1 MMNQGDTSPDR
12 RTMVKVAA
20 TAAGLVAVPSALAHA
35 LDAGGS
41 QRLNIGLIGCGGRG
55 TGAAYNAMDASPEAR
70 VVAMADVFDDSLR
83 NSRHNLSKR
92 DQCLVTDGDC
102 YVGFDA
108 YKKLMARDDVDVVI
122 LATPPHF
129 RPMHY
134 AHAVEKG
141 KHVFMEKP
149 VAVDPAGIRLV
160 MEASRKA
167 DDKSLS
173 VVAGTQRRHEQ
184 CYLDIMEAIQDGKI
198 GQPVA
203 ARCYWNM
210 GGLWKRDRQPGWTDM
225 EWQLRNWLYFT
236 WLSGDHIVEQHVHN
250 LDAVNWAIGN
260 HPVKC
265 TAMGGRQSRIDDAYG
280 HIFDHFAVD
289 YEYPDGIHAMSMCR
303 QGDGCSS
310 RVEEVIQGTQGR
322 AVMSSGRARIE
333 GGHDWT
339 FAAENPNPYL
349 VEHHDLHESIRGNT
363 SRINEGHRIAE
374 STLTAIM
381 GRMAAYSGKDITWDE
396 ALGAQLDMRPRAYD
410 FIELDVPEI
419 ARPGRT
425 AHDSELWT

>member
-1 MMNQGDTSPDR
+1 MNREDTNPDR
-12 RTMVKVAA
+12 RTMVKLAA
-20 TAAGLVAVPSALAHA
+20 TAAGLAAVPATLAQA
-35 LDAGGS
+35 IDARGQ

-83 NSRHNLSKR
+83 NSRHNLAKR

-108 YKKLMARDDVDVVI
+108 YKKLMQRDDVDVVI

-134 AHAVEKG
+134 AHAIEKG

-160 MEASRKA
+160 MEASRRA
-167 DDKSLS
+167 DENSLS

-184 CYLDIMEAIQDGKI
+184 CYLDIMERIRSGEI

-210 GGLWKRDRQPGWTDM
+210 GGLWKRDRQPEWTDM
-225 EWQLRNWLYFT
+225 EWQLRNWLYFA

-250 LDAVNWAIGN
+250 LDAVNWAIGS
-260 HPVKC
+260 HPVSC
-265 TAMGGRQSRIDDAYG
+265 TAMGGRQSRIDEAYG
-280 HIFDHFAVD
+280 HVFDHFAVD
-289 YEYPDGIHAMSMCR
+289 YEYADGVHAMSMCR

-310 RVEEVIQGTQGR
+310 KVEEVVQGTKGR
-322 AVMSSGRARIE
+322 AVTSSGRARLE
-333 GGHDWT
+333 GGSDWIFT
-339 FAAENPNPYL
+339 ADNPNPYQ
-349 VEHHDLHESIRGNT
+349 VEHQALHESIRGDST
-363 SRINEGHRIAE
+363 RLNEGHRIAE
-374 STLTAIM
+374 STMTAIM
-381 GRMAAYSGKDITWDE
+381 GRMAAYSGRDITWEE
-396 ALGAQLDMRPRAYD
+396 ALNAELDMRPEQYD
-410 FIELDVPEI
+410 FVELDVPQI

-425 AHDSELWT
+425 AHDAELWS

>member
-1 MMNQGDTSPDR
+1 MNQEDTNPDR
-12 RTMVKVAA
+12 RTMVKLAA
-20 TAAGLVAVPSALAHA
+20 TAAGLAAVPATLAQA
-35 LDAGGS
+35 IDARGQ

-83 NSRHNLSKR
+83 NSRHNLAKR

-108 YKKLMARDDVDVVI
+108 YKKLMQRDDVDVVI

-134 AHAVEKG
+134 AHAIEKG

-160 MEASRKA
+160 MEASRRA
-167 DDKSLS
+167 DENSLS

-184 CYLDIMEAIQDGKI
+184 CYLDIMERIRSGEI

-210 GGLWKRDRQPGWTDM
+210 GGLWKRDRQPEWTDM
-225 EWQLRNWLYFT
+225 EWQLRNWLYFA

-250 LDAVNWAIGN
+250 LDAVNWAIGS
-260 HPVKC
+260 HPVRC
-265 TAMGGRQSRIDDAYG
+265 TAMGGRQSRIDEAYG
-280 HIFDHFAVD
+280 HVFDHFAVD
-289 YEYPDGIHAMSMCR
+289 YEYADGVHAMSMCR

-310 RVEEVIQGTQGR
+310 KVEEVVQGTKGR
-322 AVMSSGRARIE
+322 AVTSSGRARLE
-333 GGHDWT
+333 GGSDWIFT
-339 FAAENPNPYL
+339 ADNPNPYQ
-349 VEHHDLHESIRGNT
+349 VEHQALHESIRGDST
-363 SRINEGHRIAE
+363 RLNEGHRIAE
-374 STLTAIM
+374 STMTAIM
-381 GRMAAYSGKDITWDE
+381 GRMAAYSGRDITWEE
-396 ALGAQLDMRPRAYD
+396 ALNAELDMRPEQYD
-410 FIELDVPEI
+410 FVELDVPQI

-425 AHDSELWT
+425 AHDAELWS

>member
-1 MMNQGDTSPDR
+1 
-12 RTMVKVAA
+12 MVKLAA
-20 TAAGLVAVPSALAHA
+20 TAAGLAAVPATLAQA
-35 LDAGGS
+35 IDARGQ

-83 NSRHNLSKR
+83 NSRHNLAKR

-108 YKKLMARDDVDVVI
+108 YKKLMQRDDVDVVI

-134 AHAVEKG
+134 AHAIEKG

-160 MEASRKA
+160 MEASRRA
-167 DDKSLS
+167 DENSLS

-184 CYLDIMEAIQDGKI
+184 CYLDIMERIRSGEI

-210 GGLWKRDRQPGWTDM
+210 GGLWKRDRQPEWTDM
-225 EWQLRNWLYFT
+225 EWQLRNWLYFA

-250 LDAVNWAIGN
+250 LDAVNWAIGS
-260 HPVKC
+260 HPVRC
-265 TAMGGRQSRIDDAYG
+265 TAMGGRQSRIDEAYG
-280 HIFDHFAVD
+280 HVFDHFAVD
-289 YEYPDGIHAMSMCR
+289 YEYADGVHAMSMCR

-310 RVEEVIQGTQGR
+310 KVEEVVQGTKGR
-322 AVMSSGRARIE
+322 AVTSSGRARLE
-333 GGHDWT
+333 GGSDWIFT
-339 FAAENPNPYL
+339 ADNPNPYQ
-349 VEHHDLHESIRGNT
+349 VEHQALHESIRGDST
-363 SRINEGHRIAE
+363 RLNEGHRIAE
-374 STLTAIM
+374 STMTAIM
-381 GRMAAYSGKDITWDE
+381 GRMAAYSGRDITWEE
-396 ALGAQLDMRPRAYD
+396 ALNAELDMRPEQYD
-410 FIELDVPEI
+410 FVELDVPQI

-425 AHDSELWT
+425 AHDAELWS

>member
-1 MMNQGDTSPDR
+1 
-12 RTMVKVAA
+12 
-20 TAAGLVAVPSALAHA
+20 
-35 LDAGGS
+35 
-41 QRLNIGLIGCGGRG
+41 
-55 TGAAYNAMDASPEAR
+55 
-70 VVAMADVFDDSLR
+70 MADVFDDSLR

-236 WLSGDHIVEQHVHN
+236 GS
-250 LDAVNWAIGN
+250 
-260 HPVKC
+260 
-265 TAMGGRQSRIDDAYG
+265 
-280 HIFDHFAVD
+280 
-289 YEYPDGIHAMSMCR
+289 
-303 QGDGCSS
+303 
-310 RVEEVIQGTQGR
+310 
-322 AVMSSGRARIE
+322 
-333 GGHDWT
+333 
-339 FAAENPNPYL
+339 AAT
-349 VEHHDLHESIRGNT
+349 T
-363 SRINEGHRIAE
+363 S
-374 STLTAIM
+374 
-381 GRMAAYSGKDITWDE
+381 
-396 ALGAQLDMRPRAYD
+396 
-410 FIELDVPEI
+410 
-419 ARPGRT
+419 
-425 AHDSELWT
+425 